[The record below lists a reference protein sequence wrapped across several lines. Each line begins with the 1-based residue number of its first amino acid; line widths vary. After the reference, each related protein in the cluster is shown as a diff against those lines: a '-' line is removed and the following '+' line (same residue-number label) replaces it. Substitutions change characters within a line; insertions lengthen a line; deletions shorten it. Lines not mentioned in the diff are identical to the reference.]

1 MTPSKQL
8 LQLWLQANSEAWYC
22 QASNIEPV
30 HFWLAALKLANP
42 DLAAELFRAGGS
54 PEDCKELAKLANGI
68 LGYLEMDAEKAKQ
81 LRTETRVKLLNGRAP
96 RGTPDGTMPYLHR
109 SESSRRLFEVA
120 IEGATKRK
128 VDELTVTDIVGTLF
142 DMNLVTMG

>member
-1 MTPSKQL
+1 MKLAPSL
-8 LQLWLQANSEAWYC
+8 LKLWVLANAEAWYC

-42 DLAAELFRAGGS
+42 DLAAELFKAGGT
-54 PEDCKELAKLANGI
+54 PEDCKELAELANGI

-81 LRTETRVKLLNGRAP
+81 LRAETRVKLLNGRAP

-120 IEGATKRK
+120 LEGAAKRN
-128 VDELTVTDIVGTLF
+128 VDELTVTDIIGTLF

>member
-1 MTPSKQL
+1 MKLAPSL
-8 LQLWLQANSEAWYC
+8 LKLWVLANAEAWYC
-22 QASNIEPV
+22 QASNIDPV

-42 DLAAELFRAGGS
+42 DLAAELFKAGG
-54 PEDCKELAKLANGI
+54 
-68 LGYLEMDAEKAKQ
+68 DAEKAKQ
-81 LRTETRVKLLNGRAP
+81 LRAETRVKLLNGRAP

-128 VDELTVTDIVGTLF
+128 VDELTVTDVIGALF